1 MRELTGYT
9 RNILDN
15 RSFRDWTSR
24 TAGGL
29 LLAMSISVSA
39 APVPVPEILHYRFDE
54 TGGSVT
60 NHASA
65 PPAGTETGT
74 IQGSSLVQG
83 GSFSPIAGELT
94 GTGQSSNSDYVNTNW
109 ATSLPGSWTI
119 SFFTSAVPAN
129 TTLYYI
135 FGDLNA
141 GSFRCFTNG
150 VALPDNCGSCA
161 GPASRM

>member
-15 RSFRDWTSR
+15 RSFGDWTSR

-94 GTGQSSNSDYVNTNW
+94 GTGQSSNHELGDE
-109 ATSLPGSWTI
+109 
-119 SFFTSAVPAN
+119 PAG
-129 TTLYYI
+129 I
-135 FGDLNA
+135 VDDLVLHLSGA
-141 GSFRCFTNG
+141 GKYDPLLHLR
-150 VALPDNCGSCA
+150 
-161 GPASRM
+161 